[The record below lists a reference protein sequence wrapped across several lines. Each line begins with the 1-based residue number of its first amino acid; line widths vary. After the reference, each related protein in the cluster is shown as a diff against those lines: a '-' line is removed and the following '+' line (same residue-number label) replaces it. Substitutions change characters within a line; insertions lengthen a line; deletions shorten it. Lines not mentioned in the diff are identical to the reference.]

1 MLELQQLRDLTLEH
15 PTSPGR
21 PAYLSAA
28 SGLVMVQSLLYVV
41 ADDELS
47 LAFFSASD
55 EAPGKLIRYREG
67 ELPSGKE
74 KRKKLKPDLEA
85 LVLLPPFATCQHG
98 ALFAMGSGSRKTRR
112 EGVIF
117 ALDEHGAIRGA
128 PRAIDLSPL
137 MIALDAQVAGL
148 NIEGALWV
156 QNRFILLQRGNKGGG
171 RNVSITLG
179 LEDVLHALAIG
190 TVVPPVPFETREYD
204 LGAIEGVPL
213 TFTDGAAL
221 SDGRIV
227 FTAVAENTDDSYTDG
242 ACLGAA
248 VGILSSD
255 GLLQSL
261 DRLDPV
267 VKVEGIDARL
277 AGERIELTMVSDAD
291 DAAIP
296 ASLYR
301 VDMALS
307 YAGNI

>member
-1 MLELQQLRDLTLEH
+1 MLELQKLRDLTLEN
-15 PTSPGR
+15 PIAPGR
-21 PAYLSAA
+21 PPHLSAA

-47 LAFFSASD
+47 LAFFPASGA
-55 EAPGKLIRYREG
+55 APGKLIRYRDG

-85 LVLLPPFATCQHG
+85 LVLLPSFATCQHG
-98 ALFAMGSGSRKTRR
+98 ALFALGSGSRKTRR
-112 EGVIF
+112 QGAIF
-117 ALDEHGAIRGA
+117 ALDEHGAIREA

-137 MIALDAQVAGL
+137 MAALDAEVAGL

-156 QNRFILLQRGNKGGG
+156 QDRFMLLQRGNKGGG
-171 RNVSITLG
+171 RNVSITLS
-179 LEDVLHALAIG
+179 LEDMLHALATG
-190 TVVPPVPFETREYD
+190 TVVPPVPFEIREYD
-204 LGAIEGVPL
+204 LGEIDGVPL

-227 FTAVAENTDDSYTDG
+227 FTAVAENTDDSYADG
-242 ACLGAA
+242 TCLAAA

-255 GLLQSL
+255 GVLQSL

-301 VDMALS
+301 AEVVTTPS
-307 YAGNI
+307 T